1 MTINFKN
8 ALGIHPM
15 ALGFRERRTE
25 LLAANLANSDT
36 PGFKAR
42 DIDFRGTLSAMKE
55 ERMALSRTRPN
66 HLPGIMHAPVDLMYR
81 IPQQVS
87 ADGNT
92 VDSEQE
98 KMRFAENSVAYQ
110 GSVRFLDGKFGS
122 MKLAIRGNN

>member
-25 LLAANLANSDT
+25 LLASNLANSDT

-42 DIDFRGTLSAMKE
+42 DIDFRGTLSAMRE
-55 ERMALSRTRPN
+55 ERMALSQTRPN
-66 HLPGIMHAPVDLMYR
+66 HMSSIQHEPVDLMYR

-110 GSVRFLDGKFGS
+110 GSIRFLDEKFGA